1 MTYTGY
7 APAPPQGQQ
16 QQPVPYP
23 ATGPGYPVPPPTPAP
38 RRPRNILGILGAIGG
53 TIGLIC
59 GVVALIVTLT
69 RPEPAAPPPAPAAA
83 EPFMFSTTTD
93 KQWCVALRPLL
104 VESLEMTPGSVVENG
119 PEGAEFQRYSGWVNG
134 WAERMTAAMNA
145 AAAEGSANG
154 WLDRTGRRMVD
165 LTTSILFI
173 QRDSGWTSVA
183 RYEFND
189 AAATGTTVNAYCRS
203 IGEPVRP

>member
-23 ATGPGYPVPPPTPAP
+23 ATGPGYPATQPPAP
-38 RRPRNILGILGAIGG
+38 RGPRNIPGILGAIGG

-59 GVVALIVTLT
+59 GVIALSVTLT
-69 RPEPAAPPPAPAAA
+69 RPEPATPTPPPAADK
-83 EPFMFSTTTD
+83 PFMFSTDTD
-93 KQWCVALRPLL
+93 KQWCISMRPLL

-119 PEGAEFQRYSGWVNG
+119 PEGAEFQRYSGWVTG

-145 AAAEGSANG
+145 AAAQGSANG

-173 QRDSGWTSVA
+173 QRDSGWTGVA